1 MNQNGNQDSSV
12 FNNFAHREGLD
23 VKSIL
28 GSIKK
33 HRWIVAL
40 SFAVITGITYY
51 VTYFSPELYRS
62 SATIHVSSS
71 NEAAEV
77 LNQGNAGRVNLNQ
90 TTNSISYFN
99 VLKNTG
105 AYNQR
110 FQDSLVAE
118 LTKYMSDSVARK
130 AASSVNSAVMQIAFL
145 KESNDFIAL
154 SAVTQDPVVS
164 FAAVNVGAS
173 LLKEKTADIQRESFQ
188 STLDFIDKQLA
199 ITSQNLQKTESNLQ
213 SLQEKTD
220 IKIDPK
226 LVGETANPMGKLVAM
241 KDKITELETQIDL
254 AESNLKIYDFEISK
268 VSKKLKE
275 SSGVDIAEG
284 GPTKDEELILKKIE
298 DITNRLQ
305 NAQSEKEIAD
315 LQKQKSEL
323 ENKRYEMFLSKY
335 SLDESVV
342 PSNEQEALKTLL
354 AAKSQEEIRLY
365 LTKGQLKYYS
375 ALINRINQLHP
386 DLLENS
392 IAISQLLRDKDIYSE
407 TQNSLIQQ
415 RETFRI
421 RLYGITGGLK
431 IIDPPRIRKNPIPK
445 EVNNVII
452 AAILSL
458 VLGIGLAVAI
468 DFFDHSIKSKEDL
481 ISSFDLSVIGSIPH
495 IATTGDPNSPL
506 EKFKTRI
513 KSREVEVDKNQLR
526 KMAMI
531 SRLSPR
537 SLASESYRSLRTN
550 VQFASIDNPMKSLVI
565 TSPGPS
571 EGKTTTSINL
581 ALSFAEMGH
590 KVLLI
595 DADLMKPK
603 HHTLFDIDSS
613 PGLVD
618 LILNDL
624 KFDEVV
630 KKSGNL
636 DVLPVGENPSAHAE
650 LFSSIKMAFFMNEV
664 EKHYDIIIYDTPPIL
679 LLTDSL
685 IIASKVDGVVLVVKQ
700 NATDRR
706 AIGGAID
713 ALHKVNANLLGLLL
727 NQTHDEKSRY
737 YNYSYEGYYYYSEPA
752 SDKETGA

>member
-1 MNQNGNQDSSV
+1 MNQNGNKDSHA
-12 FNNFAHREGLD
+12 FNTFMHREGLD
-23 VKSIL
+23 LKSIL
-28 GSIKK
+28 SSIRK
-33 HRWIVAL
+33 HKWIVGL
-40 SFAVITGITYY
+40 SFVIISGITYY
-51 VTYFSPELYRS
+51 VTFFSPDLYRS
-62 SATIHVSSS
+62 SATLYVSSS

-77 LNQGNAGRVNLNQ
+77 FNQGNAGRINVNQ

-99 VLKNTG
+99 VLKNTR

-110 FQDSLVAE
+110 FQDSLLAE
-118 LTKYMSDSVARK
+118 LKRYLPDSLSRK
-130 AASSVNSAVMQIAFL
+130 AASSVNSAVMQISFM
-145 KESNDFIAL
+145 KESNDFL
-154 SAVTQDPVVS
+154 SLAAVTQDPVVS
-164 FAAVNVGAS
+164 FAAVNVGAR

-199 ITSQNLQKTESNLQ
+199 ITSQNLQKTESSLQ
-213 SLQEKTD
+213 NLQEKTD

-226 LVGETANPMGKLVAM
+226 LVGESANPMGKLVAM
-241 KDKITELETQIDL
+241 KDKITELETQINL
-254 AESNLKIYDFEISK
+254 LESNLKIYDSEIAK
-268 VSKKLKE
+268 VSKRLKE
-275 SSGVDIAEG
+275 SSGVDIVSSMTTRE
-284 GPTKDEELILKKIE
+284 EELILKKIE
-298 DITNRLQ
+298 AVTGKMK
-305 NAQSEKEIAD
+305 NASSEEELEG
-315 LQKQKSEL
+315 LQKQKSDL
-323 ENKRYEMFLSKY
+323 ENKRYEIFLSKY
-335 SLDESVV
+335 SLDDSSV
-342 PSNEQEALKTLL
+342 PNNEQEALKALL
-354 AAKSQEEIRLY
+354 GSKSQEEIKLY
-365 LTKGQLKYYS
+365 LTRGQLKYYS
-375 ALINRINQLHP
+375 ALIDRINQLHP
-386 DLLENS
+386 DLLESSVKMN
-392 IAISQLLRDKDIYSE
+392 QLMRDKQIHSE

-431 IIDPPRIRKNPIPK
+431 IIDPPQIGKNPIPK

-458 VLGIGLAVAI
+458 FFGIGLAIAV

-481 ISSFDLSVIGSIPH
+481 LLSFDLPVVGSIPH
-495 IATTGDPNSPL
+495 IATSREANRPMDKL
-506 EKFKTRI
+506 KTRI
-513 KSREVEVDKNQLR
+513 KTREVEVDKNMLR

-603 HHTLFDIDSS
+603 HHTLFDIESS

-624 KFDEVV
+624 KFGDVV
-630 KKSGNL
+630 KQSGNL

-713 ALHKVNANLLGLLL
+713 ALNKVNANVLGLLL

-737 YNYSYEGYYYYSEPA
+737 YNYSYEGYYYYSESA
-752 SDKETGA
+752 ADKESDA